1 MRQLYQQARCCRC
14 SCLRECSG
22 YTQVGQCDSD
32 LPVIAATG
40 GEPMT
45 TMVEPGPQ
53 NTVVGAGPQ
62 NTIVGAGPQN
72 TIVGAGP
79 QNTVVGAGP
88 QNTVVGAGP
97 QNTIVERQ
105 PEISSVGV
113 QTSPQSSLRRSVP
126 RWKHRDCEARAPAA
140 RVTR

>member
-40 GEPMT
+40 GEPMA
-45 TMVEPGPQ
+45 TMVEP
-53 NTVVGAGPQ
+53 
-62 NTIVGAGPQN
+62 GPQN

>member
-62 NTIVGAGPQN
+62 NT
-72 TIVGAGP
+72 
-79 QNTVVGAGP
+79 
-88 QNTVVGAGP
+88 VVGAGP

-126 RWKHRDCEARAPAA
+126 RWKHRDCETPRPNYKV
-140 RVTR
+140 RKVRRRGGRGGLNLVKSVCL